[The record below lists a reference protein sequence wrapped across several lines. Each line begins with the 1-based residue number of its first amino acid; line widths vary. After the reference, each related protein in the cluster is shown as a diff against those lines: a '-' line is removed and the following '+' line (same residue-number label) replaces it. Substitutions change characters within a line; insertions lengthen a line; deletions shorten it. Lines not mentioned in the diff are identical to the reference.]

1 MENACARV
9 FCARIARCAWDPW
22 VWACGELRLRGV
34 LQAVERGACSVERA
48 PHTKQKKDT

>member
-1 MENACARV
+1 MRARV
-9 FCARIARCAWDPW
+9 SFLRENCAFCAWDPW